1 MGLEI
6 VTMDSAPLTSHPC
19 PEVPCM
25 PSDNERDDDI
35 SSDGLSRRELL
46 IGSAAAAVPLLRGER
61 FPAGDT
67 VGRARAPGRDF
78 VIEPSWALVSRG
90 GAPALL
96 RDASIRVRGSEIVAI
111 TEGRI
116 AGNIPRIDARGQLLL
131 PGFISGHTHAASGS
145 PTRGIIEGGRS
156 YQRPLELLEALP
168 DDDLDA
174 ITAYNVAE
182 LLRSGC
188 TSHVEMSLSLR
199 QAQSYVRVAR
209 RWHVRGFPGGM
220 VPGTARLF
228 PIWRRSSDQPL
239 YDSVAGTM
247 AEIDANRVFALS
259 VNGAE
264 EGLIRPMMTPHATD
278 THTPETMRAMIA
290 AAREIG
296 NGMHIHL
303 AQGAGEARITQRLW
317 NASPATWLEQLGAFD
332 GPLFGAHMTGATA
345 EDFAVMQ
352 RRGGVYAHCPSGGG
366 AGASSGSQPYPEALT
381 AGVRTNIGIDT
392 HSNDYV
398 ENLKLAV
405 LCGRARARLLNAAN
419 GTTLRLPTIRDAVD
433 GATIVAADGLR
444 RSDLGRI
451 AVGAKADLCSIDVSG
466 FLMGSGSA
474 GPEPLNNLLY
484 ANGLAVRHVVTE
496 GYVQV
501 FDGRLVVDDELR
513 VRRRG
518 GESVKRIW
526 EQLRSEKWFA

>member
-1 MGLEI
+1 MFPKAAPHRFPS
-6 VTMDSAPLTSHPC
+6 VTAPLLMLPADES
-19 PEVPCM
+19 E
-25 PSDNERDDDI
+25 SRDAITRRDLLRA
-35 SSDGLSRRELL
+35 GL
-46 IGSAAAAVPLLRGER
+46 AAALPLPLREHRAPTTAGVPH
-61 FPAGDT
+61 
-67 VGRARAPGRDF
+67 APGRDF
-78 VIEPSWALVSRG
+78 VIEAAWALIERN
-90 GAPALL
+90 GASVLVP
-96 RDASIRVRGSEIVAI
+96 DASVRVRGSTIVQVV
-111 TEGRI
+111 EGRI
-116 AGNIPRIDARGQLLL
+116 RGTMPRVRADGQLLL

-168 DDDLDA
+168 DDALDA
-174 ITAYNVAE
+174 ITAWNVAE

-188 TSHVEMSLSLR
+188 TTHVEMSLSLR

-209 RWHVRGFPGGM
+209 RWHVRGYPGGM

-228 PIWRRSSDQPL
+228 PIWRRTDDQVL
-239 YDSVAGTM
+239 LRSVPDTL
-247 AEIDANRVFALS
+247 AEIEANLRFATA

-264 EGLIRPMMTPHATD
+264 DGLIRPMMTPHATD
-278 THTPETMRAMIA
+278 THTPDTMRAMVA
-290 AAREIG
+290 AARTLG

-303 AQGAGEARITQRLW
+303 AQGAGEARTTMRLW
-317 NASPATWLEQLGAFD
+317 QQSPAVWLESLGAFD

-345 EDFAVMQ
+345 ADWEVMR

-398 ENLKLAV
+398 ENLKQAV
-405 LCGRARARLLNAAN
+405 ICGRARARLLNTAT

-433 GATIVAADGLR
+433 GATRIAADGLR
-444 RSDLGRI
+444 RPDLGRI
-451 AVGAKADLCSIDVSG
+451 AVGAKADLCAIDVSG
-466 FLMGSGSA
+466 LLVGSGVP

-484 ANGLAVRHVVTE
+484 ANGLSVRHVVTD

-501 FDGRLVVDDELR
+501 MHGALVIDDIAQLR
-513 VRRRG
+513 ERG
-518 GESVKRIW
+518 GRAVQSIW
-526 EQLRSEKWFA
+526 AQLRAERWFDAS